1 MAIEVV
7 DAGAL
12 KQRDLCLRLYAHAPR
27 VSYLKQ
33 PPGNQGSSRGWPA
46 PVCVFT
52 PVILELSS
60 SLSKVF
66 VSHSFHFL
74 NTKCTK

>member
-33 PPGNQGSSRGWPA
+33 PLGTRGAAEGGQPQC
-46 PVCVFT
+46 VC
-52 PVILELSS
+52 
-60 SLSKVF
+60 SL
-66 VSHSFHFL
+66 L
-74 NTKCTK
+74 